1 MESPFEDE
9 RSDDTDEHNWSQDVE
24 GRLEAIQDN
33 SAQQA
38 LISKQQYLDLLYLQ
52 KFFKIP
58 VIVVSASTLYSL
70 SPTTPVNPQ

>member
-33 SAQQA
+33 SAQQSGVTA
-38 LISKQQYLDLLYLQ
+38 ES
-52 KFFKIP
+52 
-58 VIVVSASTLYSL
+58 
-70 SPTTPVNPQ
+70 SPFATPSSQGTVPQ